1 VELYDTLCCPFEQL
15 CITADVVIRDSFC
28 CCCCDIERSAT
39 IGLLAYTISF
49 ILLLLAAII
58 LSSLHYYTE
67 YGEEDSVAVY
77 VPLVRNITSTTLRS
91 RKLQLAFCHHILVK
105 HVLHKTAYARLHNT
119 VDNRAVGY
127 DQAIAAMHSILAAL
141 ALERAQRDRKLHTMM
156 HAAAAPIS
164 GEQPGWT
171 AAQMREVVDM
181 SERLD
186 KKLKDVVQSETQ
198 KCKELL
204 TVMQAEARP
213 YSVAK
218 TQQQSTIN
226 FFKSSSSSGGA
237 SSGSSGSGSG
247 SGSNAAAA
255 NGSAAAA
262 SSSAMDVV
270 QQ

>member
-1 VELYDTLCCPFEQL
+1 M
-15 CITADVVIRDSFC
+15 
-28 CCCCDIERSAT
+28 
-39 IGLLAYTISF
+39 
-49 ILLLLAAII
+49 
-58 LSSLHYYTE
+58 SLICHNTE
-67 YGEEDSVAVY
+67 YGDEGSVAVY

-91 RKLQLAFCHHILVK
+91 RQLQLALCHHILVK
-105 HVLHKTAYARLHNT
+105 HVLHKTAYARQHST
-119 VDNRAVGY
+119 VDNRAIGY

-141 ALERAQRDRKLHTMM
+141 ALERAQRDRKLPAQSQFVALVCVHTMM

-171 AAQMREVVDM
+171 AAQMREVVEM

-226 FFKSSSSSGGA
+226 FFKSSSSSGA
-237 SSGSSGSGSG
+237 SSSSGSSSGRSA
-247 SGSNAAAA
+247 NAATA
-255 NGSAAAA
+255 NSSAA